1 MPKRDFKGVFIPAS
15 VWLDER
21 LNALEKV
28 ILTEIDSLDGEKGC
42 WAGNDYISQF
52 CQCSASKVSKAVSKL
67 IELGYVRVESFNG
80 RKRVLRSCLAKNTR
94 QSSRI
99 CEADEQN
106 LPQSNIKN
114 NIENKEKRKRFTPP
128 TVDEVREYCLE
139 RNNGIDPETFTA
151 FYASKGW
158 KVGNSQMKD
167 WKQAIITWEKREQ
180 REHPQQQK
188 PKKPEGPTYRKE
200 TDPETGEE
208 VIVWLK

>member
-1 MPKRDFKGVFIPAS
+1 MPERDFKGIWIPAS

-28 ILTEIDSLDGEKGC
+28 ILAEIDSLDGEHGC

-52 CQCSASKVSKAVSKL
+52 CQCSSSKVSKSVSKL
-67 IELGYVRVESFNG
+67 IDLGYVRVESFNG
-80 RKRVLRSCLAKNTR
+80 RNRVLRSCLAKNAR

-99 CEADEQN
+99 YEADEQN

-128 TVDEVREYCLE
+128 TVDEVKAYCLE
-139 RNNGIDPETFTA
+139 RNNGIDPEAFTA

-188 PKKPEGPTYRKE
+188 PKKRTCHIEI
-200 TDPETGEE
+200 DPSTGEE
-208 VIVWLK
+208 VAVWT

>member
-80 RKRVLRSCLAKNTR
+80 RNRVLRSCLAKNTR

-114 NIENKEKRKRFTPP
+114 NIENKEKRKHFTPP

-139 RNNGIDPETFTA
+139 RNNGIDPEAFTA

-188 PKKPEGPTYRKE
+188 PKKRRYQEIRDENG
-200 TDPETGEE
+200 E
-208 VIVWLK
+208 VIETIWLD

>member
-80 RKRVLRSCLAKNTR
+80 RNRVLRSCLAKNTR

-139 RNNGIDPETFTA
+139 RSNGIDPEAFTA

>member
-1 MPKRDFKGVFIPAS
+1 MPERDFKGVFIPAS

-80 RKRVLRSCLAKNTR
+80 RNRVLRICLAKNTR

-139 RNNGIDPETFTA
+139 RNNGIDPEAFTA

>member
-80 RKRVLRSCLAKNTR
+80 RNRVLRSCLAKNTR

-128 TVDEVREYCLE
+128 TVDEVRAYCQE
-139 RNNGIDPETFTA
+139 RRNGIDPQSFVDHYSA
-151 FYASKGW
+151 RGW
-158 KVGNSQMKD
+158 KYNGNVAMKD
-167 WKQAIITWEKREQ
+167 WRAAVRTWEKNRREGG
-180 REHPQQQK
+180 RDDYW
-188 PKKPEGPTYRKE
+188 T
-200 TDPETGEE
+200 
-208 VIVWLK
+208 

>member
-1 MPKRDFKGVFIPAS
+1 MPERDFKGVFIPAS

-80 RKRVLRSCLAKNTR
+80 RNRVLRSCLAKNTR

-139 RNNGIDPETFTA
+139 RNNGIDPEAFTA